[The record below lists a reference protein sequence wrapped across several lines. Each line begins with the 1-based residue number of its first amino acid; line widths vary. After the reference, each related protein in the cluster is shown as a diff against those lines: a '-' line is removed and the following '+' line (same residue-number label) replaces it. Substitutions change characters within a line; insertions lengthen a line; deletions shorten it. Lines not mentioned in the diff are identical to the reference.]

1 MLWLDF
7 DESIVQRPPVYIGI
21 VNQWGNRL
29 NKICVRD
36 SKGSGGKVMPLD
48 FSGGVGLKLMR
59 YM

>member
-1 MLWLDF
+1 MLSLDF
-7 DESIVQRPPVYIGI
+7 DEGIVQRPPVYISI

-29 NKICVRD
+29 NRMCVR
-36 SKGSGGKVMPLD
+36 SNKGSGGKVKPLD